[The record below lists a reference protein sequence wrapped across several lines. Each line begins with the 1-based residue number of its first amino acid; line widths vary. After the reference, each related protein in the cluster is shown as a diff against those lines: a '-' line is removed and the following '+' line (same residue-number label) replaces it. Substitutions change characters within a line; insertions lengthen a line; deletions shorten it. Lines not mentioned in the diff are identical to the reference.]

1 MNIHVCIK
9 QVPDL
14 NAPIRIAEGELA
26 RDMDRMV
33 LNAYDASALEEALV
47 LAEAH
52 GGEVEVVLIGS
63 EKASDVIRKALAMG
77 ASKGTHIVTDLDADF
92 DSSSYAAILAAW
104 FRELN
109 IEYIFTGKQSQDT
122 DAGLTGGMLAAHLGI
137 PWASNAVAI
146 ESDGDNLTVTRQGD
160 SGREVLELPA
170 PGLVTCSNDMNEP
183 RIPNLKGIMQSKKKP
198 VDQIP
203 LTELFPDTD
212 KLAGR
217 TRILSYEEKPARKA
231 GEKLE
236 GEPGELAVR
245 VARLLAEKE
254 NLIG

>member
-14 NAPIRIAEGELA
+14 NAPIRIDGGKLA
-26 RDMDRMV
+26 LDMDRMV

-47 LAEAH
+47 LAETH
-52 GGEVEVVLIGS
+52 GGEVEVVLIGN
-63 EKASDVIRKALAMG
+63 EKASEVIRKALAMG
-77 ASKGTHIVTDLDADF
+77 AARGTHILTDRDVDF
-92 DSSSYAAILAAW
+92 DSASYAAILAAW
-104 FRELN
+104 FGRLN
-109 IEYIFTGKQSQDT
+109 VEFIFTGKQSQDT
-122 DAGLTGGMLAAHLGI
+122 DAGLAGGMLAAQLGI

-146 ESDGDNLTVTRQGD
+146 EAEGKSLVVTRQGD
-160 SGREVLELPA
+160 SGREILELPA

-198 VDQIP
+198 IDQIS
-203 LTELFPDTD
+203 LNDLIPDIGT
-212 KLAGR
+212 LAGK
-217 TRILSYEEKPARKA
+217 TKILSYEEKPARKA

-236 GEPGELAVR
+236 GDPVELAGK
-245 VARLLAEKE
+245 VARLLADKE